1 MSLPKPE
8 PYALAISA
16 QLSALVQE
24 NILKQGGALDFAHYM
39 DLALYAPALGY
50 YAAGAAKFGAEG
62 DFITAP
68 EISPLFG
75 QTLARQIAQV
85 LTLTGGDVF
94 EAGAGSGALAA
105 TVLGALAELDCL
117 PDHYYILEVS
127 ADLRERQAQHI
138 AQQLPDL
145 VQRVV
150 WLDSWPETMTGC
162 VMANELLDAL
172 PVHILHWRDEGIYQR
187 QVIWG
192 DQGFAW
198 QDAPLPAGELREL
211 AEQIAVPPDYLSEIG
226 LVGQAWVRSLADRVQ
241 HGVVLLIDYG
251 FGEREYYHPQRSQGT
266 LMCHYRH
273 FAHPDPFY
281 FPGLQDITAHVD
293 FTAMTVSAQQ
303 GGLKLA
309 GFTTQAHF
317 LANCGIT
324 DLLAHTPP
332 DQPAKY
338 LPQVAAVQKL
348 MSPAE
353 MGELFKVIAF
363 TRGIDRPLMGFVQGD
378 QRRRL

>member
-16 QLSALVQE
+16 QLSKLIQE

-127 ADLRERQAQHI
+127 ADLGERQAQHI

-145 VQRVV
+145 VHRVV

-162 VMANELLDAL
+162 VVANELLDAM
-172 PVHILHWRDEGIYQR
+172 PVHILHWRDEGIYQC

-192 DQGFAW
+192 GQGFAW
-198 QDAPLPAGELREL
+198 QDTPLPAGELREL

-226 LVGQAWVRSLADRVQ
+226 LVGQAWVRSLADRMR
-241 HGVVLLIDYG
+241 HGMVLLIDYG

-293 FTAMTVSAQQ
+293 FTALTVSAQQ

>member
-1 MSLPKPE
+1 MFLPKPE

-16 QLSALVQE
+16 QLSELVQE
-24 NILKQGGALDFAHYM
+24 NILKHGGALDFAHYM

-50 YAAGAAKFGAEG
+50 YAAGAVKFGAEG

-85 LTLTGGDVF
+85 LMLTGGDVF

-117 PDHYYILEVS
+117 PDHYYLLEVS

-138 AQQLPDL
+138 AQQVPDL
-145 VQRVV
+145 AHRVV
-150 WLDSWPETMTGC
+150 WLDSWPEAMTGC
-162 VMANELLDAL
+162 VIANELLDAL
-172 PVHILHWRDEGIYQR
+172 PVHMLHWRGEGIYQR
-187 QVIWG
+187 QVIW
-192 DQGFAW
+192 DEQGFVW

-211 AEQIAVPPDYLSEIG
+211 AEQIAVPPDYISEIG
-226 LVGQAWVRSLADRVQ
+226 LVGQAWVRSLADRVR

-251 FGEREYYHPQRSQGT
+251 FGEHEYYHPQRSQGT

-363 TRGIDRPLMGFVQGD
+363 TRGIDQPLMGFVQGD